1 MVEPQPSS
9 GDAEAR
15 VRQAGRLDARPDDSS
30 YPDVQPQAPPPA
42 TSDSCV
48 LLAPPDRGEW
58 LGRDHRRL
66 ERYPV
71 QASRPIA
78 LRLLDANGQPQ
89 GRWFLADI
97 LDISRGGLCLMLSGP
112 MQLPAEQHLQLDVRC
127 HPDFGLL
134 RLESVVRWC
143 RSSIAFTTLGLAF
156 LKALPRVP
164 RLELERR
171 TVRRDP
177 NDEPWAQEPLANPSD
192 K

>member
-15 VRQAGRLDARPDDSS
+15 ARQAGRFDANPEPASSADS
-30 YPDVQPQAPPPA
+30 QRGTPPPA
-42 TSDSCV
+42 NSDPCV

-78 LRLLDANGQPQ
+78 LRLLDGSGQPQ

-97 LDISRGGLCLMLSGP
+97 LDISRGGLCLMVSGP
-112 MQLPAEQHLQLDVRC
+112 MQLPGEQRLQLDVRC
-127 HPDFGLL
+127 HPDFGRL

-156 LKALPRVP
+156 LEQLPRVP

-177 NDEPWAQEPLANPSD
+177 NTEAWAQE
-192 K
+192 

>member
-9 GDAEAR
+9 GGAEAR
-15 VRQAGRLDARPDDSS
+15 DWQAGRFDASPEPPSSADSLS
-30 YPDVQPQAPPPA
+30 QTPPPA
-42 TSDSCV
+42 ASDPCV

-58 LGRDHRRL
+58 LGQEHRRL

-78 LRLLDANGQPQ
+78 LRLLDAGGQPQ

-97 LDISRGGLCLMLSGP
+97 LDISRGGLCLMVSGP
-112 MQLPAEQHLQLDVRC
+112 MQLPAEQRLQMDVRC

-156 LKALPRVP
+156 LEALPRVP

-177 NDEPWAQEPLANPSD
+177 NTETWANE
-192 K
+192 

>member
-9 GDAEAR
+9 GGAEAR
-15 VRQAGRLDARPDDSS
+15 AWQAGRLDANPESPSSADS
-30 YPDVQPQAPPPA
+30 PPRTPPPA
-42 TSDSCV
+42 ASDPCV
-48 LLAPPDRGEW
+48 LLAPPDHGEW
-58 LGRDHRRL
+58 LGQEHRRL

-78 LRLLDANGQPQ
+78 LRLLDASGQPQ

-97 LDISRGGLCLMLSGP
+97 LDISRGGLCLMVSGSLK
-112 MQLPAEQHLQLDVRC
+112 LPAEQQLQMDVRC
-127 HPDFGLL
+127 HPDFGRL

-143 RSSIAFTTLGLAF
+143 RSSMAFTTLGLAF
-156 LKALPRVP
+156 LELLPRVP

-177 NDEPWAQEPLANPSD
+177 NTEAWANE
-192 K
+192 

>member
-9 GDAEAR
+9 GGAEAR
-15 VRQAGRLDARPDDSS
+15 ARQAGRLDANSEPPSS
-30 YPDVQPQAPPPA
+30 SHSLPQTPPPDA
-42 TSDSCV
+42 SDPCV
-48 LLAPPDRGEW
+48 LLAPPDRGDW
-58 LGRDHRRL
+58 LGMEHRRL

-78 LRLLDANGQPQ
+78 LRLLDAGGQPQ

-97 LDISRGGLCLMLSGP
+97 LDISRGGLCLMVSGP
-112 MQLPAEQHLQLDVRC
+112 MQLPAEQRLQMDVRC
-127 HPDFGLL
+127 HPDFGQL
-134 RLESVVRWC
+134 RLESMVRWC

-156 LKALPRVP
+156 LELLPRVP

-177 NDEPWAQEPLANPSD
+177 NTETWANE
-192 K
+192 

>member
-1 MVEPQPSS
+1 MVETQPGS

-15 VRQAGRLDARPDDSS
+15 SRPVERLDRMPIDPSS
-30 YPDVQPQAPPPA
+30 SDFPSGTAPPA
-42 TSDSCV
+42 GSDPCV
-48 LLAPPDRGEW
+48 LLAPPDRGDW
-58 LGRDHRRL
+58 LGQEHRRL

-78 LRLLDANGQPQ
+78 LRLLDASGEPQ

-97 LDISRGGLCLMLSGP
+97 LDISRGGLCLMVSGP
-112 MQLPAEQHLQLDVRC
+112 MQLPAEQRLQMDVRC
-127 HPDFGLL
+127 HPDFGQL

-143 RSSIAFTTLGLAF
+143 RSSMAFTTLGLAF
-156 LKALPRVP
+156 RELLPRVP

-177 NDEPWAQEPLANPSD
+177 NTETWANE
-192 K
+192 

>member
-9 GDAEAR
+9 GGAEAQAWPPGGLDAESALAAA
-15 VRQAGRLDARPDDSS
+15 AGSS
-30 YPDVQPQAPPPA
+30 GQQPAPA
-42 TSDSCV
+42 VSDSCV

-58 LGRDHRRL
+58 LGQDHRRL

-78 LRLLDANGQPQ
+78 LRLLDASGQPQ
-89 GRWFLADI
+89 GAWFLADI
-97 LDISRGGLCLMLSGP
+97 LDISRGGLCLMVSGP
-112 MQLPAEQHLQLDVRC
+112 MQLPDGQRLLMDVRC
-127 HPDFGLL
+127 HPDFGRL

-143 RSSIAFTTLGLAF
+143 RSSMAFTTLGLAF
-156 LKALPRVP
+156 LELLPRVP

-177 NDEPWAQEPLANPSD
+177 NTEAWANE
-192 K
+192 